1 MRALKCLAFAGLLG
15 AAVSVQ
21 AAPVTYQLDPSHTM
35 VLFSWNHFG
44 YSNPTADLGLGEG
57 TVVFD
62 EQHPANSSVEVTL
75 PLARLDTH
83 VAALD
88 EHLKK
93 PDFLDADKYPVVTF
107 KSTAVQPLGVNRA
120 EQPLTI
126 VASRSHGHA
135 ALAELCAALEVAE
148 DVSVGSSLKFCLLAR
163 GAAQLYPRFTP
174 TSEWDTAAGQAVL
187 QAAGG
192 VVLDLDGLPL
202 TCGHPEQKFLNT
214 WFVAASSRD
223 LALAALAHMV
233 RFAET

>member
-107 KSTAVQPLGVNRA
+107 KSTAVQPLGGNKFKVTGN
-120 EQPLTI
+120 LT
-126 VASRSHGHA
+126 VHG
-135 ALAELCAALEVAE
+135 VT
-148 DVSVGSSLKFCLLAR
+148 R
-163 GAAQLYPRFTP
+163 P
-174 TSEWDTAAGQAVL
+174 
-187 QAAGG
+187 
-192 VVLDLDGLPL
+192 VVLDATLNKIGP
-202 TCGHPEQKFLNT
+202 HPMSKALSIGFDAT
-214 WFVAASSRD
+214 ASIKRSD
-223 LALAALAHMV
+223 FGVGAYVPNVSDELAIRITTEGSV
-233 RFAET
+233 PKKK